1 MDVLDPCMTRMSVP
15 HKPVRKTRGRPVMSV
30 RLDAAQ
36 IRRFFH
42 VARKLD
48 EPDASA
54 LMRKLVLAIIE
65 GDSARRQVLGEI
77 FSKLD
82 DLERQQAML
91 AFQRQQAKAARSDPP
106 AAGMGVPG

>member
-1 MDVLDPCMTRMSVP
+1 MDVLDPCMTCMSVP

-30 RLDAAQ
+30 RLDA
-36 IRRFFH
+36 
-42 VARKLD
+42 
-48 EPDASA
+48 
-54 LMRKLVLAIIE
+54 VLAIIE